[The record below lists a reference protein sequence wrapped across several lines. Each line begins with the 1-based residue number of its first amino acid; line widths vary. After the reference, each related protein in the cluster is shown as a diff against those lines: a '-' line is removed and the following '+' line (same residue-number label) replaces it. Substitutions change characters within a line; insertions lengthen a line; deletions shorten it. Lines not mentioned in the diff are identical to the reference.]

1 MTLYSAS
8 RLALALGLSLA
19 FGAPALADTYLGSYV
34 ARLSERDHYASD
46 GYQLDTAA
54 QVVRQD
60 RANVHRFKKIDAEDG
75 DDPWF
80 GKANARGTLEQF
92 LNRREAM
99 DEATRSAIHNG
110 TPLVQVDVY
119 QNSAVVTIIGSGG
132 GGGGGGG
139 GSISGGSQGTLPS
152 N

>member
-1 MTLYSAS
+1 MSLQSAV
-8 RLALALGLSLA
+8 LNVLVVALVALAA
-19 FGAPALADTYLGSYV
+19 TAPALGDTYLGSYM
-34 ARLSERDHYASD
+34 ARLSERDHFASD
-46 GYQLDTAA
+46 GYRLDTAA

-80 GKANARGTLEQF
+80 GQANARNTLEQF

-99 DEATRSAIHNG
+99 DAATRDAIFNG

-119 QNSAVVTIIGSGG
+119 QNSAVVTIIGPGA
-132 GGGGGGG
+132 GG
-139 GSISGGSQGTLPS
+139 GSGGISGGSQGTIPS

>member
-1 MTLYSAS
+1 M
-8 RLALALGLSLA
+8 
-19 FGAPALADTYLGSYV
+19 P
-34 ARLSERDHYASD
+34 
-46 GYQLDTAA
+46 
-54 QVVRQD
+54 
-60 RANVHRFKKIDAEDG
+60 
-75 DDPWF
+75 
-80 GKANARGTLEQF
+80 
-92 LNRREAM
+92 M

>member
-1 MTLYSAS
+1 MIKSTAN
-8 RLALALGLSLA
+8 LAAMLALSLA
-19 FGAPALADTYLGSYV
+19 FAAPALADTYLGSYM
-34 ARLSERDHYASD
+34 ARLSERDHFASD
-46 GYQLDTAA
+46 GYRLDTAA

-80 GKANARGTLEQF
+80 GKANARNTLEQF

-132 GGGGGGG
+132 GGGSGG
-139 GSISGGSQGTLPS
+139 ISGGSQGTIPS

>member
-1 MTLYSAS
+1 MIKSTAN
-8 RLALALGLSLA
+8 LAAMLALSLA
-19 FGAPALADTYLGSYV
+19 FVAPALADTYLGSYM
-34 ARLSERDHYASD
+34 ARLSERDHFASD
-46 GYQLDTAA
+46 GYRLDTAA

-80 GKANARGTLEQF
+80 GQANARNTLEQF

-99 DEATRSAIHNG
+99 DAATRDAIFNG

-132 GGGGGGG
+132 GGGSGG
-139 GSISGGSQGTLPS
+139 ISGGSQGTIPS

>member
-1 MTLYSAS
+1 MIKSTAN
-8 RLALALGLSLA
+8 LAAMLAMSLA
-19 FGAPALADTYLGSYV
+19 FAAPALADTYLGSYM
-34 ARLSERDHYASD
+34 ARLSERDHFASD
-46 GYQLDTAA
+46 GYRLDTAA

-80 GKANARGTLEQF
+80 GKANARNTLEQF

-132 GGGGGGG
+132 GGGSGG
-139 GSISGGSQGTLPS
+139 ISGGSQGTIPS